1 MAIKSEV
8 KQWCSTRWP
17 FLTTVSRSNR
27 NLECRIQWRKE
38 NHRTWRKPSVTN
50 GLRILSNFGFIFQ
63 ALHFQYIRFLFIH
76 GQICPYLRFYCLF
89 EDFFNCLIG
98 LRILS
103 NFGFIFQALHFQ
115 YIRFLFIHGQLC
127 PYLRFYCLFEDFFNC
142 FSLKTNI
149 SFSPSSGG
157 NFRND
162 YSKYYKALC

>member
-1 MAIKSEV
+1 MAIKSEI

-76 GQICPYLRFYCLF
+76 GQ
-89 EDFFNCLIG
+89 
-98 LRILS
+98 
-103 NFGFIFQALHFQ
+103 
-115 YIRFLFIHGQLC
+115 LC
-127 PYLRFYCLFEDFFNC
+127 PYLRFYCLFEDFFNF

>member
-1 MAIKSEV
+1 MMAIKSEI

-50 GLRILSNFGFIFQ
+50 GLRILSNFG
-63 ALHFQYIRFLFIH
+63 L
-76 GQICPYLRFYCLF
+76 
-89 EDFFNCLIG
+89 
-98 LRILS
+98 
-103 NFGFIFQALHFQ
+103 IFQALHFQ

>member
-76 GQICPYLRFYCLF
+76 GQ
-89 EDFFNCLIG
+89 
-98 LRILS
+98 
-103 NFGFIFQALHFQ
+103 
-115 YIRFLFIHGQLC
+115 LC

>member
-1 MAIKSEV
+1 MMAIKSEI

-50 GLRILSNFGFIFQ
+50 GLRILSNFG
-63 ALHFQYIRFLFIH
+63 L
-76 GQICPYLRFYCLF
+76 
-89 EDFFNCLIG
+89 
-98 LRILS
+98 
-103 NFGFIFQALHFQ
+103 IFQALHFQ

-142 FSLKTNI
+142 FSLNTNI

>member
-1 MAIKSEV
+1 MAIKSEI
-8 KQWCSTRWP
+8 KQWMFHKVALLNHCFQVEP
-17 FLTTVSRSNR
+17 EF
-27 NLECRIQWRKE
+27 RIQWRKE

-50 GLRILSNFGFIFQ
+50 GLRILSNFG
-63 ALHFQYIRFLFIH
+63 L
-76 GQICPYLRFYCLF
+76 
-89 EDFFNCLIG
+89 
-98 LRILS
+98 
-103 NFGFIFQALHFQ
+103 IFQALHFQ

-142 FSLKTNI
+142 FSLNTNI

>member
-1 MAIKSEV
+1 MAIKSEI

-38 NHRTWRKPSVTN
+38 NHRTCRKTSVTN
-50 GLRILSNFGFIFQ
+50 GLRILSNFG
-63 ALHFQYIRFLFIH
+63 L
-76 GQICPYLRFYCLF
+76 
-89 EDFFNCLIG
+89 
-98 LRILS
+98 
-103 NFGFIFQALHFQ
+103 IFQALHFQ

-157 NFRND
+157 NFGND
-162 YSKYYKALC
+162 YSKYYKALCW